1 MSQPAPVPNWESIA
15 TPGAC
20 PRPPSR
26 SLISYSDK
34 DTKSCRSVV
43 TADLLPLRDLPSPV
57 PTIATNTTAG
67 LAMRSFVRVPETKRW
82 ADVGVRSGWNQR
94 DRGRTALMWSE

>member
-67 LAMRSFVRVPETKRW
+67 LAMRSFGRVLETKR
-82 ADVGVRSGWNQR
+82 
-94 DRGRTALMWSE
+94 